1 MPPATPYTQA
11 ARTPSRKRNDQS
23 GAKTVM
29 RSRKNAT
36 TRFSQWTWNVRLC
49 PSRSKPLTMSAS
61 RNPIGRLAIK
71 TSALNSAALTNRG
84 HSARPSFITDQRRFN
99 HHVGRERRH
108 RRRGDGRP
116 RVARPVGGGEESDE
130 RSGGRGPG
138 PDYPCRR
145 RIVAV
150 PGRIVRRSRGD
161 RGARAS
167 GRTRADV
174 GRNPSRPATWR
185 TILHDDAKLRCPA
198 LSDPAVPPRLDC
210 VAPRGVVDSR
220 DVAPGPPPRP
230 RGGRRDCWPSR
241 SAPARGLHAARARA
255 PRRAGRP
262 ADGRGLHIPNPDPR
276 SGDAG
281 HASGVVALRCNPRDP
296 SASAR
301 PPALRRVHEK
311 LGGPRLGTI
320 RLVAYHA
327 RQCDPKKCTSRR
339 LARLGLMTFVPR
351 PSALP
356 RGAVL
361 LTPQAERALS
371 PADGVRA
378 ERRGLAIVDVSW
390 KRGKFPPVPQATARA
405 LPYLLAANPVNYGK
419 PFVLSSVEALAA
431 ALVIFGRAEEARTI
445 LAKFTWGG

>member
-1 MPPATPYTQA
+1 
-11 ARTPSRKRNDQS
+11 
-23 GAKTVM
+23 
-29 RSRKNAT
+29 
-36 TRFSQWTWNVRLC
+36 
-49 PSRSKPLTMSAS
+49 MSAS

-71 TSALNSAALTNRG
+71 TSAHTVAALTNRS
-84 HSARPSFITDQRRFN
+84 HSARPSFITDQHRFDHHGGMEGRPARGIGFVPRGHAPLRASTPIWCTRRFRAIRGVSDPGAGADRPRPPRSRPAN
-99 HHVGRERRH
+99 GLRQMGILLAAAPPGEGYRGLPSGAANERARHRLRPWGALPHVGGERRH

-130 RSGGRGPG
+130 GSGGRGPG

-150 PGRIVRRSRGD
+150 PGQIVRRSRGD
-161 RGARAS
+161 RGARAP

-198 LSDPAVPPRLDC
+198 LSDLAVPPRLDG

-220 DVAPGPPPRP
+220 DVAPGTPPRP

-339 LARLGLMTFVPR
+339 LERLGLMTFVPR

-361 LTPQAERALS
+361 LTPDAERALS

-378 ERRGLAIVDVSW
+378 ERRGLAIVHVSW
-390 KRGKFPPVPQATARA
+390 
-405 LPYLLAANPVNYGK
+405 N
-419 PFVLSSVEALAA
+419 
-431 ALVIFGRAEEARTI
+431 
-445 LAKFTWGG
+445 